1 LRFFYFLFFFIFFNL
16 RNIHSENSLTLFII
30 KPPREISWESPRSI
44 TWTAFKSRVS
54 SDFHS
59 IGHTMIQ
66 LRCEK
71 TRESSEVNEVTGM
84 TDIDHSLDKELL
96 FEKGIGMGVFFY
108 DYPGTLNSE
117 KFVWREV
124 SQASEMHE
132 RLATLKALLNPS
144 SCHRLAQ
151 YLSEY
156 KKFGVYRHFGLSLS
170 PRKKEGAGCT
180 SFAASFFDV
189 AGLLNSEIKKAW
201 TLDVYVQENLI
212 GRPLIDQFIE
222 STQLL
227 YGSKAKSWAKE
238 NEKSWPLLVY
248 DTQFLYRWI
257 KKIWEKGSKKFPQNY
272 FIDQKNYQK
281 WHKKIWISLR
291 APGTQEG
298 WQDVY
303 VSNGVM
309 SLLID
314 GRSVA
319 TPEESIW
326 IDKID

>member
-1 LRFFYFLFFFIFFNL
+1 LKLFYLFYIFLFCEKLIYA
-16 RNIHSENSLTLFII
+16 ENSITLFII

-44 TWTAFKSRVS
+44 TWTAFKSRVN

-66 LRCEK
+66 LQCDK
-71 TRESSEVNEVTGM
+71 TKESAEINEVTGM

-124 SQASEMHE
+124 FQSSEMYE
-132 RLATLKALLNPS
+132 RLATLKALLNPK

-151 YLSEY
+151 YLKEY
-156 KKFGVYRHFGLSLS
+156 KEFDVYKHFGLSLS

-180 SFAASFFDV
+180 SFAASFFEV
-189 AGLLNSEIKKAW
+189 AGLLSSEIKKAW
-201 TLDVYVQENLI
+201 TLDVHVQESLI

-238 NEKSWPLLVY
+238 NEKNWPILVY

-257 KKIWEKGSKKFPQNY
+257 KKIWQKGKKSFPENY
-272 FIDQKNYQK
+272 FVDETNFQK
-281 WHKKIWISLR
+281 WHKKIWISIR
-291 APGTQEG
+291 APGTTEG
-298 WQDVY
+298 WEDVY

-314 GRSVA
+314 GRNTL
-319 TPEESIW
+319 TPEENIW
-326 IDKID
+326 VR